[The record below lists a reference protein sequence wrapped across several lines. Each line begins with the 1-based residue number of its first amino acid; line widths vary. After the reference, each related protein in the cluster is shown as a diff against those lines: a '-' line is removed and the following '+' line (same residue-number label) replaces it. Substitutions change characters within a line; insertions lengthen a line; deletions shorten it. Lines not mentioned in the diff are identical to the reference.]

1 MNSKLLFK
9 VAYLICR
16 VLFILIIPIALYG
29 ILYHIA
35 YIFFPNSSFAASF
48 GNFEPIYS
56 YLTIEFERQ
65 PDIFMQADLRILS
78 FISEVSLF
86 ILVLGILRMIDK
98 LFQNVYK
105 NSLFMKENVNLFYRI
120 GILILSLGTIFF
132 YIDGL
137 IFDKTIEGLNITNAS
152 IEFSNLSYIDTI
164 ISGIAFLLIGAALK
178 VAVKAVEENKY
189 TI

>member
-1 MNSKLLFK
+1 MNLLFK

-16 VLFILIIPIALYG
+16 ILFILVIPIALFG

-35 YIFFPNSSFAASF
+35 YVFFPHSNFAASF
-48 GNFEPIYS
+48 GNFEPIFS
-56 YLTIEFERQ
+56 YLTIEFEKQ
-65 PDIFMQADLRILS
+65 LDLFMKTEIRTLS
-78 FISEVSLF
+78 FIGTVSLF
-86 ILVLGILRMIDK
+86 ILALFVLRILDK

-105 NSLFMKENVNLFYRI
+105 HSLFMEENVNLFYKM
-120 GILILSLGTIFF
+120 GILILSLGTIFC

-137 IFDKTIEGLNITNAS
+137 LFNKTIEALHITNAS
-152 IEFSNLSYIDTI
+152 IQFSNFSYLDSILS
-164 ISGIAFLLIGAALK
+164 GAVCLLIGAALK